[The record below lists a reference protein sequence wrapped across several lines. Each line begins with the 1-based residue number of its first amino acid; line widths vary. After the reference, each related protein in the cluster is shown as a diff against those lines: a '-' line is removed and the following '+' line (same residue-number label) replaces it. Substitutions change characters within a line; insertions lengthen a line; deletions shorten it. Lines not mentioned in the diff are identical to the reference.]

1 MRVTPSPHVS
11 KQSDMRVKLLKD
23 LEIGRINEIID
34 VTAERARYLLKV
46 GAALEWKQTAEVDD
60 VDDVE
65 DVRPK
70 VIEKKK
76 TAKKPAKK
84 TAKK

>member
-1 MRVTPSPHVS
+1 
-11 KQSDMRVKLLKD
+11 MRVKLLKD

-46 GAALEWKQTAEVDD
+46 GAALEWKQTAEVT
-60 VDDVE
+60 DDVE
-65 DVRPK
+65 LTESEAVKPK
-70 VIEKKK
+70 VAKKKK
-76 TAKKPAKK
+76 TAGKTAGKTAVK

>member
-1 MRVTPSPHVS
+1 
-11 KQSDMRVKLLKD
+11 MRVKLLKD
-23 LEIGRINEIID
+23 LEIGRRNEIID

-60 VDDVE
+60 VDDV
-65 DVRPK
+65 RPK

-76 TAKKPAKK
+76 TAKKTTKKTAKK